1 MKAHNHFEDLE
12 QDDIQLLI
20 SRFDRDGDG
29 RIELN
34 EFYEQMEPHSQRK
47 Y

>member
-12 QDDIQLLI
+12 MDDIQLLI

-34 EFYEQMEPHSQRK
+34 EFYE
-47 Y
+47 